1 MLSVVHNE
9 DMFAIAFL
17 IGLLALCVLAGF
29 YGADSRH
36 TDEPDGRHRP
46 NLL

>member
-1 MLSVVHNE
+1 MMEVADTE

-29 YGADSRH
+29 YGIDSRH
-36 TDEPDGRHRP
+36 EGPGRHRS